1 MAFIN
6 GKEVQLIAVK
16 GDKGDSGLGATL
28 ASFILGGGSGRGYAV
43 INTELN
49 KITFPNDTLILGNN
63 EYYRLTSEKNNN
75 EYIFDRNALG
85 GTSAVYIV
93 YQISLDSMVAKR
105 FDAKINVNDEILLC
119 CIRYTNEPA
128 VSITCPY
135 ELVGGGVTYVHR
147 PKSNAFQ
154 PTYLAPLIAGYS
166 DKYVE
171 VDSQKGTIKFP
182 NDTLIVNPIRN
193 ETGDVIT
200 YQLSD
205 EKGNNVCNYLQATS
219 STAVKIYYNPATDS
233 LIASIYGYAP
243 IEYGKYILLAVI
255 RTSQKAVACSLP
267 YVFDGLLNGI
277 DYSKWVD
284 NYGNKNIRSV
294 NHRGYIDAPENTLS
308 AYKLSKKKG
317 FNYVECD
324 VSFTADGHAVLL
336 HDSTVDRTSN
346 GTGSISDL
354 TLEEVRALDFGSWKS
369 SEYAGE
375 QIPLFEEFIAL
386 CKNLGLHAY
395 IELKDGTQEQI
406 KALVGVVNRYGMKG
420 NVSWIAFNAEYLRSI
435 KSVDEQARLGF
446 VVGEVNA
453 SIIETVE
460 QLQSGKNEVF
470 LDCSYGNVTAA
481 AAEMCAN
488 ANIPLEVWTINDEN
502 ALKNLDIYVS
512 GYSSDNLVASEVLY
526 KHYLG

>member
-1 MAFIN
+1 MAFLN
-6 GKEVQLIAVK
+6 GKSIQLIAVK
-16 GDKGDSGLGATL
+16 GEKGDNGLCAPL
-28 ASFILGGGSGRGYAV
+28 ASFVLGGGSGSGYAV
-43 INTELN
+43 INTADN
-49 KITFPNDTLILGNN
+49 RITFPNDTLIVGNN

-75 EYIFDRNALG
+75 DYTFNRDDLG
-85 GTSAVYIV
+85 GTSAVNIV
-93 YQISLDSMVAKR
+93 YQISSGSMLAKR

-119 CIRYTNEPA
+119 SIRYTNEPA

-135 ELVGGGVTYVHR
+135 ELVTGEVTYAHR
-147 PKSNAFQ
+147 PKCNAFN

-171 VDSQKGTIKFP
+171 VDSTKGTIKFP
-182 NDTLIVNPIRN
+182 NDTLIVNPIRSA
-193 ETGDVIT
+193 TGDVIT

-205 EKGNNVCNYLQATS
+205 EKGNNICNYLEVTT

-243 IEYGKYILLAVI
+243 IEYGNYILLAVV
-255 RTSQKAVACSLP
+255 RTSQKTVACTLP
-267 YVFDGLLNGI
+267 YIYDGLLSGI
-277 DYSKWVD
+277 DYSEWVEKYD
-284 NYGNKNIRSV
+284 NKNIRSV
-294 NHRGYIDAPENTLS
+294 NHRGYIDAPENTLA

-317 FNYVECD
+317 FDYVECD

-346 GTGSISDL
+346 GTGNISNL

-369 SEYAGE
+369 SEYTGE

-395 IELKDGTQEQI
+395 IELKDGTQEQV
-406 KALVGVVNRYGMKG
+406 KALVSVVNRYGMKG

-435 KSVDEQARLGF
+435 KSVDERARLGF
-446 VVGEVNA
+446 IVGEVNA
-453 SIIETVE
+453 GVIETAQ

-470 LDCSYGNVTAA
+470 IDCSYGNVNETAA
-481 AAEMCAN
+481 GLCAN
-488 ANIPLEVWTINDEN
+488 AGIPLEVWTINDET
-502 ALKNLDIYVS
+502 ALKNLDVYVS
-512 GYSSDNLVASEVLY
+512 GYSSDNLVASKVWY